1 MTNTRPRSRDIRK
14 SVTVCETEPQPDPSS
29 GKEHLLMTTPRKY
42 VKNNF
47 VSTAYKIF
55 IKDKSTHTLGSV
67 QKSIAIIVVK
77 DVCHGISCN

>member
-14 SVTVCETEPQPDPSS
+14 SVTICETEPQPGPSS

-47 VSTAYKIF
+47 VSTAYRIF
-55 IKDKSTHTLGSV
+55 IKDTSAHTWIGV
-67 QKSIAIIVVK
+67 EKH
-77 DVCHGISCN
+77 CHNYSEGCVSWHQS